1 MSDNY
6 IELNIPDDILN
17 MSLKELFSFDS
28 NENINIDK
36 QNNKIKINIIRPE
49 GLFCLEWRRRE
60 ITENIDNN
68 LLSII
73 ASDKMRKE
81 YFLKDKISTLRSLG
95 LTQNAIATALG
106 ISQSTVSNYINYKI
120 NKEEK

>member
-1 MSDNY
+1 MNDN
-6 IELNIPDDILN
+6 IKLDIPDDILN
-17 MSLKELFSFDS
+17 MSVKELFSFDS

-36 QNNKIKINIIRPE
+36 QDNKIKITIIRPE
-49 GLFCLEWRRRE
+49 GLFCLEWKRA

-81 YFLKDKISTLRSLG
+81 YLLKDKISTLRSLG